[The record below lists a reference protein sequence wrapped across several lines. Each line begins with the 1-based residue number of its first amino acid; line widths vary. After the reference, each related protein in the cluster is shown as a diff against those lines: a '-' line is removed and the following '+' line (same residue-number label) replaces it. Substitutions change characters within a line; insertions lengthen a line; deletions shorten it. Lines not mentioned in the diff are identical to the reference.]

1 MKISLILCLMALQ
14 ITASNVYSQ
23 YVNLKLSVKNTT
35 VAAVISSI
43 THQTGYEFS
52 YDAELLNKQIKNVS
66 VSAKNERIEN
76 VLTELFKD
84 TGIGF
89 KILDNRVFLIEN
101 FEKNKT
107 SENKTAEVQQKQKTV
122 TGTILDQSG
131 VPVIGAN
138 VVVKGSSVGTI
149 TDLDGNFTLNNVPD
163 GASLLVSYI
172 GFLEQTIL
180 VTNKTSFNITLKEDT
195 QKLDEV

>member
-1 MKISLILCLMALQ
+1 MNKPITLQGFVCNSWSKRSVRIMKISLILCLMALQ

-107 SENKTAEVQQKQKTV
+107 SENKTAEVQQKQKSCYWYNL
-122 TGTILDQSG
+122 GSEWRSCYWGQCCSKRILG
-131 VPVIGAN
+131 WYNYRFGREFYV
-138 VVVKGSSVGTI
+138 
-149 TDLDGNFTLNNVPD
+149 
-163 GASLLVSYI
+163 
-172 GFLEQTIL
+172 EQC
-180 VTNKTSFNITLKEDT
+180 S
-195 QKLDEV
+195 